1 MREIITQLI
10 CFSYAIFLVS
20 CTDNSK
26 TINEYNTSEL
36 YFNNALKLEGEPLK
50 TQYVA
55 ENQFICYYTDY
66 GFIGN
71 MSLSN
76 NKQIHWADFS
86 TGEIKA
92 SACTYGRGPGEI
104 LTKSPD
110 MSIYKNSLY
119 VLDQRTGR
127 VKAVEVVE
135 DSLKVGELFKLE
147 LESPGLFLELET
159 LSDSLFAVLFQ
170 SYDNMKCLLLVDNK
184 NTILD
189 SVDYYLLN
197 DSRIDYSRF
206 RYNIDM
212 KISPCKNYLFVRGDY
227 NSVSKYKIADNKITF
242 QKQMFLVEPLYEIK
256 ESLPIKKG
264 SHMELNPNI
273 FIGDKYV
280 YIVANPELQHDKNS
294 RFKKSVSEGI
304 MPESVLDDN
313 SHILVFDYDFNFI
326 KSYLCDCNAR
336 FLALPPDPSVVYATD
351 MTNNRLVKYILSGL
365 D

>member
-1 MREIITQLI
+1 MYIL
-10 CFSYAIFLVS
+10 
-20 CTDNSK
+20 
-26 TINEYNTSEL
+26 L
-36 YFNNALKLEGEPLK
+36 YFLM
-50 TQYVA
+50 Q
-55 ENQFICYYTDY
+55 
-66 GFIGN
+66 
-71 MSLSN
+71 
-76 NKQIHWADFS
+76 
-86 TGEIKA
+86 
-92 SACTYGRGPGEI
+92 
-104 LTKSPD
+104 
-110 MSIYKNSLY
+110 
-119 VLDQRTGR
+119 
-127 VKAVEVVE
+127 
-135 DSLKVGELFKLE
+135 
-147 LESPGLFLELET
+147 
-159 LSDSLFAVLFQ
+159 
-170 SYDNMKCLLLVDNK
+170 
-184 NTILD
+184 
-189 SVDYYLLN
+189 DYYLLN

-242 QKQMFLVEPLYEIK
+242 QKQMFLIEPLYEIK

-280 YIVANPELQHDKNS
+280 YIVTNPELQHDKNS
-294 RFKKSVSEGI
+294 RLKKSVSEGI

-313 SHILVFDYDFNFI
+313 SHILVFDYDFNFV